1 MSIPSHLLEKLTTN
15 ISKSEIDGFTLRFEE
30 YRDESIL
37 VMLEKIK
44 DDNQVVRNNAAAVL
58 SQIGDHRIFTQF
70 MTFLEQ
76 ELKWGSEPH
85 LSRYVRSITRHDPE
99 TQRLMLAELEKYL
112 EQNPI
117 VPRVDEQKYKNF
129 FTIIDNLW
137 IIRDPYVISMLEKLI
152 LRSDQL
158 LDIPHRALL
167 ALSNIDRERAS
178 ISLRNFMGL
187 GLSSGKDISIYTHR
201 MKVLNIHKKSAEHPD
216 YFSISVWARDEYR
229 SKESYYRFKHENGL
243 VYFVYGGTD
252 KRFAGQAQNDEDAIQ
267 VATEYLAWW
276 LSSIN
281 AI

>member
-1 MSIPSHLLEKLTTN
+1 MSIPNYLLDKLTTN
-15 ISKSEIDGFTLRFEE
+15 ISKSETDGFTLRFEE
-30 YRDESIL
+30 HRDESIPL
-37 VMLEKIK
+37 MLEKIK
-44 DDNQVVRNNAAAVL
+44 DNNQVVRNNAAAVL
-58 SQIGDHRIFTQF
+58 SQIGDQRIFTQL
-70 MTFLEQ
+70 MTYLEE
-76 ELKWGSEPH
+76 ELKWGAEPY
-85 LSRYVRSITRHDPE
+85 LSRYVRSIARRDPE

-112 EQNPI
+112 EQNPL
-117 VPRVDEQKYKNF
+117 VPRVNEQKYKNF

-137 IIRDPYVISMLEKLI
+137 IIRNPYVISILEKLI
-152 LRSDQL
+152 SRKDQL

-167 ALSNIDRERAS
+167 ALSDIDRERAS

-187 GLSSGKDISIYTHR
+187 SGDRDKSFYTNK
-201 MKVLNIHKKSAEHPD
+201 MKVLNIRKQTVERPD
-216 YFSISVWARDEYR
+216 YFSISTWVRDEYQ
-229 SKESYYRFKHENGL
+229 SKEAYYPFKHENGL